1 MYTAVCVYL
10 TRIYRKYPEVLSTLF
25 SVLDIESDRRCIDN
39 ICAAVCRM
47 TTAHADAVPVAQVG
61 LWRLLGSTKIMVVR
75 C

>member
-1 MYTAVCVYL
+1 MDTALCVSL
-10 TRIYRKYPEVLSTLF
+10 TRINRKYPEVLSTLF

-47 TTAHADAVPVAQVG
+47 TTAHTDIVPVAQVG
-61 LWRLLGSTKIMVVR
+61 LRWLLVRTKITVTQ